1 MIQTKLYSLS
11 KSTSISRK
19 ILITYINSFWKDVFS
34 SPEFIN
40 KHLLLLVKV
49 QFIDGGYK
57 TLADMR
63 KVNVNDKD
71 LLIHYLSNRLGLFV
85 DSYKV
90 TPISQIIFTYIVR
103 YGLANDER

>member
-1 MIQTKLYSLS
+1 MIKSKFYNLS
-11 KSTSISRK
+11 GATLSSST
-19 ILITYINSFWKDVFS
+19 LTTYINSFWNDTS
-34 SPEFIN
+34 QEFID

-103 YGLANDER
+103 DGLANDER